1 MRSDASRASP
11 RSPAASSGSASS
23 AGEVRSAAP
32 TDVPVRRVVIESS
45 GRRSTALHHL
55 LGAIVRSVTDDDGVS
70 DEVVAADREKGGEA
84 AGTPGPGIASTS
96 SGRVAPVTR
105 RRRAT
110 RGAGQVGSGRKAA
123 TDGIWSK
130 EVTDVQGPWSLGDAG
145 MKIDGLKRVSRVA
158 GVQARAAAPGH
169 AAIWLQR
176 GVFGA
181 LAVAIALFALL
192 SGTEGDDAGAGAGAG
207 AQGRSSESGKERA
220 AGR

>member
-11 RSPAASSGSASS
+11 RSTAAAPGPASSSA
-23 AGEVRSAAP
+23 EVRGAAP
-32 TDVPVRRVVIESS
+32 PEVPIRRVVVESS

-55 LGAIVRSVTDDDGVS
+55 LGAIVRSIADDDGVH
-70 DEVVAADREKGGEA
+70 DEVVAADREKGSDA
-84 AGTPGPGIASTS
+84 AGAPGPGAVSTA

-110 RGAGQVGSGRKAA
+110 RGSDPMGSRRKEAA
-123 TDGIWSK
+123 DGIWSK
-130 EVTDVQGPWSLGDAG
+130 EVTDVQGPWSLGEAG
-145 MKIDGLKRVSRVA
+145 MKIDGLKRIPRVA

-192 SGTEGDDAGAGAGAG
+192 SGTEGDDVGAGSG
-207 AQGRSSESGKERA
+207 AQRRSSESGKERA
-220 AGR
+220 AR

>member
-11 RSPAASSGSASS
+11 RSPAASPAASAGHASS
-23 AGEVRSAAP
+23 SGEVRSAAP
-32 TDVPVRRVVIESS
+32 AEVPTRRVVVDSS

-55 LGAIVRSVTDDDGVS
+55 LGAIVRSVADDDGVH
-70 DEVVAADREKGGEA
+70 DEVVAADREKGSDS
-84 AGTPGPGIASTS
+84 AGAPGPGVATTS

-110 RGAGQVGSGRKAA
+110 RGSDQVGSGRKESA
-123 TDGIWSK
+123 DGIWSQ
-130 EVTDVQGPWSLGDAG
+130 EVTDVQGPWSLGEAG
-145 MKIDGLKRVSRVA
+145 MKIDGLKRIPRVA

-169 AAIWLQR
+169 ASIWLQR

-192 SGTEGDDAGAGAGAG
+192 SGAEGDDAGAGA
-207 AQGRSSESGKERA
+207 QGRSGESSKERA
-220 AGR
+220 TH